1 MSYKTGNREQITFL
15 PESIDQYVREDDPVR
30 AYDAFIDCINLEEIG
45 IRVNHNSV
53 GNSAYDP
60 VVMLKVLVYSYSYGW
75 RSSRKIERALHHNMS
90 FIWLSG
96 GLKPDHKTISEFRK
110 SNLKALK
117 KVLVKCARLCLKLKM
132 IEGNTLFTDGS
143 KFRANAGNRETRSLE
158 TWERYGKHVEARIE
172 ELLKEAETK
181 DNRESGNLI
190 SLDKELKS
198 KKKLKTKISNILK
211 DFKEEQKVNGTD
223 PACRIMRGRQGSHAS
238 FNVQSTT
245 DEAHGLIVSLEG
257 TQSINDLNELTSQVK
272 IAEATLEKPCKTI
285 CADAGYSS
293 IEDLVSLV
301 EEDKIV
307 VVPTSRQVA
316 KKENENMFSK
326 EYFIYNP
333 KSNVYICPQGK
344 ELYMSTV
351 KKGAKKIVYRMRDAN
366 DCLTCK
372 DFNQCTKSKRGR
384 TVKRLLHE
392 EIKEKIAKIYNSQEG
407 QAVYEKRK
415 MRAELQFG
423 HLKRNL
429 GAGAFLLRGID
440 GINAELGVLGTCFNI
455 ARMITIS
462 GGVRQL
468 MSTLESVK

>member
-1 MSYKTGNREQITFL
+1 MSYKTGNRDQITFL
-15 PESIDQYVREDDPVR
+15 PDSIDQYVLEDDPVR
-30 AYDAFIDCINLEEIG
+30 AYDAFVDCINLEEIG
-45 IRVNHNSV
+45 IRLNHNTV

-60 VVMLKVLVYSYSYGW
+60 VAMLKVLVYSYSYGW

-90 FIWLSG
+90 FIWLAG

-110 SNLKALK
+110 ANLKALK
-117 KVLVKCARLCLKLKM
+117 KVLVQCARLCLKLKM

-158 TWERYGKHVEARIE
+158 KWKRYEKHVEARIE
-172 ELLKEAETK
+172 ELLKDAETK
-181 DNRESGNLI
+181 DNTESESLI
-190 SLDKELKS
+190 SINKELKS
-198 KKKLKTKISNILK
+198 KKKLKTKISSILK
-211 DFKEEQKVNGTD
+211 GFKEEQRVNGTD
-223 PACRIMRGRQGSHAS
+223 PACRIMKGRQGSHAS

-245 DEAHGLIVSLEG
+245 DDAHGLIVSLEG
-257 TQSINDLNELTSQVK
+257 TQSSNDLNELTSQVK
-272 IAEATLEKPCKTI
+272 NAEATLEKPCKTI

-293 IEDLVSLV
+293 IEDLVNLV

-307 VVPTSRQVA
+307 VVPTSRQAA
-316 KKENENMFSK
+316 KKENENVFSK
-326 EYFIYNP
+326 EHFIYNP
-333 KSNVYICPQGK
+333 KSNIYICPQGK

-351 KKGAKKIVYRMRDAN
+351 KEGAKKIDYRMRDAN

-372 DFNQCTKSKRGR
+372 YFNQCTKSKQGR
-384 TVKRLLHE
+384 TIRRSVHE
-392 EIKEKIAKIYNSQEG
+392 EIKEKIARIYNSEEG

-429 GAGAFLLRGID
+429 GVGAFLLRGID
-440 GINAELGVLGTCFNI
+440 GINAELGILGTCFNI

-462 GGVRQL
+462 GGVCQL
-468 MSTLESVK
+468 MSILDNVK